1 VLKQTVA
8 RVAIGLLLIAGR
20 VTGSVAEPPV
30 SPLLGSSD
38 SKVLAFGDSLTDG
51 VGGSGENYPA
61 RLSRLI
67 GRPVLNAGLP
77 GDTTADGPRR
87 LVDTLRR
94 ERPTLLILCLGIND
108 LLQGI
113 DSQIIHDNLLTM
125 IRLSM
130 TQGVPV
136 LLVAVPQPGSRHAH
150 PLYAQAALEG
160 GAWLDEDAMVQV
172 LSNPLLKA
180 DLVHPNGEGHR
191 AIAQSLSRRL
201 RQLGLVA
208 SL

>member
-1 VLKQTVA
+1 MQKQTVA

-30 SPLLGSSD
+30 SPLLGSSH
-38 SKVLAFGDSLTDG
+38 SRILAFGDSLTDG

-77 GDTTADGPRR
+77 GDTTADGLRR

-130 TQGVPV
+130 TQSVPV

-191 AIAQSLSRRL
+191 AVAQSLSRRL

-208 SL
+208 PL